1 MSALNDMF
9 DNASV
14 EYRENESIYINLDSK
29 MVSIDLKTLA
39 TKCEEDL
46 RKLEDDTNKFKKLY
60 QISITFKFYPKSSLE
75 N

>member
-29 MVSIDLKTLA
+29 MVSIDLKTVA

-46 RKLEDDTNKFKKLY
+46 KKLEDHTNKFKKLY
-60 QISITFKFYPKSSLE
+60 
-75 N
+75 